1 MFFMYNYD
9 VALSFAG
16 EDREY
21 VKAIAK
27 KLRAK
32 KLKVFYDEFEESNL
46 LGKDLYQYLHYI
58 YKESSYFCV
67 IFVSEN
73 YMKKAWTRNVE
84 LKAAQNR
91 AFLENTEYIL
101 PIKLD
106 SNVSLPGLPDT
117 IGYMDAKLRTQ
128 SQIVKAIYEKVY
140 LVKPTKDEELH
151 RTTLIYRFVFETLDF
166 IVNRYCCFGRG
177 SKKAEIAFLRIL
189 IDQYKD
195 ILLEHAHEIN
205 SDLYI
210 FLVQLLKEI
219 ETYIENGDLVN
230 FFHAASVRCKAN
242 VLNQLRNA
250 FEESNF
256 SRNFDFWYYIY
267 QDNKLNDRNG
277 LQLDA
282 VKDIIEELKK
292 SEISPSCATD
302 YLRKIA
308 PMLFF
313 EKYLAG
319 EVDDVLIE
327 KLIEDEELQ
336 ELQALFDDSDSVEF
350 DDDVNN

>member
-1 MFFMYNYD
+1 MYNYD

-21 VKAIAK
+21 VKDIAK

-106 SNVSLPGLPDT
+106 SNISLPGLPDT
-117 IGYMDAKLRTQ
+117 IGYIDAKRRTP

-140 LVKPTKDEELH
+140 LVKPTKDEEWH
-151 RTTLIYRFVFETLDF
+151 RATLTYNFVFETFDF

-177 SKKAEIAFLRIL
+177 SKTVEIAFLQVL

-195 ILLEHAHEIN
+195 FLLEHAHEIN

-210 FLVQLLKEI
+210 FLVQLLKEL
-219 ETYIENGDLVN
+219 EMYIENDELVN
-230 FFHAASVRCKAN
+230 LVHATNLKYRAN
-242 VLNQLRNA
+242 VLKQLRTA

-256 SRNFDFWYYIY
+256 SKKFDFWYYIY
-267 QDNKLNDRNG
+267 QDSKLNNRDG
-277 LQLDA
+277 LLADA
-282 VKDIIEELKK
+282 LKDIVEELKK
-292 SEISPSCATD
+292 SEASPFCAAD
-302 YLRKIA
+302 YLNKIV
-308 PMLFF
+308 PMVLF

-319 EVDDVLIE
+319 EVDNVSIE
-327 KLIEDEELQ
+327 KLVVDERLK
-336 ELQALFDDSDSVEF
+336 ELQALFDDNDSVEL
-350 DDDVNN
+350 DDEIND

>member
-1 MFFMYNYD
+1 MYSYD

-21 VKAIAK
+21 VKDIAK

-91 AFLENTEYIL
+91 AFLESNEYIL

-106 SNVSLPGLPDT
+106 SNASIPGLPDT
-117 IGYMDAKLRTQ
+117 IGYMDAKQRTP

-151 RTTLIYRFVFETLDF
+151 RTTIIYKFVFETFDF

-177 SKKAEIAFLRIL
+177 SKINEVAFLIVL

-195 ILLEHAHEIN
+195 FLLEHAHEIN
-205 SDLYI
+205 ADLYI
-210 FLVQLLKEI
+210 FLVQLLKEL
-219 ETYIENGDLVN
+219 ETYIKNDELIN
-230 FFHAASVRCKAN
+230 FFHAANVKYRAN
-242 VLNQLRNA
+242 VLEQLRIA
-250 FEESNF
+250 FEKSNF
-256 SRNFDFWYYIY
+256 SKNFDFWYYIY
-267 QDNKLNDRNG
+267 QDSKLNNRDG
-277 LQLDA
+277 LLTDA
-282 VKDIIEELKK
+282 IKDIIEELKK
-292 SEISPSCATD
+292 LKASPSCASD
-302 YLRKIA
+302 YLNRIA
-308 PMLFF
+308 PMMFF
-313 EKYLAG
+313 EEYLAG
-319 EVDDVLIE
+319 EANSVLIE
-327 KLIEDEELQ
+327 KVFVDEDLKELQ
-336 ELQALFDDSDSVEF
+336 LLFDDSDSVEF
-350 DDDVNN
+350 DD